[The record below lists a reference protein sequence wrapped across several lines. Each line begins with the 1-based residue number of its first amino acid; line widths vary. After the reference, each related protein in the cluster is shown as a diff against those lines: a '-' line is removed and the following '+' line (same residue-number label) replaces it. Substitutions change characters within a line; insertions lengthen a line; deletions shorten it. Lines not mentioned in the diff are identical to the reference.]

1 MKQIMGERLMRKGIK
16 ISLLTNLLGGH
27 GLRLSLGYG
36 TTAII
41 GCGVSLDANPETN
54 YCPRISIAISLLTL
68 WFELEV
74 L

>member
-1 MKQIMGERLMRKGIK
+1 MKQIMGELPMRKGIRFF
-16 ISLLTNLLGGH
+16 IGAFSH
-27 GLRLSLGYG
+27 GLRISLGHG
-36 TTAII
+36 TTAIAGI
-41 GCGVSLDANPETN
+41 GVSLDANPETN